1 MGIFDN
7 AEMKA
12 AKRRYKEEIKLLADI
27 MRPTGKIFMCAKWD
41 DNLRVISI
49 GAMGMSTIV
58 KYDTIKDIQIH
69 ESVQQVT
76 STKSSGRE
84 KRKGVMTRAAVGT
97 ILMPGVGTLAG
108 ALTAKKQSSIE
119 SEAVTSQQ
127 VTRTIVL
134 TRDDPFKT
142 VLTIPYH
149 PELEAKL
156 RSILAENLA
165 QTAAAEQIAETS
177 PVEQPQIVEQ
187 SPQVEQI
194 TSNISIADELIKL
207 KSLVDNGI
215 LTEEEFQAQKAK
227 LLSQ

>member
-1 MGIFDN
+1 MGFFDN

-12 AKRRYKEEIKLLADI
+12 AKSRYKGEMKLLADI
-27 MRPTGKIFMCAKWD
+27 MKPTGKIFMCAKWD

-49 GAMGMSTIV
+49 GAMGMGTIV

-165 QTAAAEQIAETS
+165 KTAAAEQITETS

-187 SPQVEQI
+187 TPQVEQI
-194 TSNISIADELIKL
+194 ASNISIADELIKL
-207 KSLVDNGI
+207 KELLDAGV
-215 LTEEEFQAQKAK
+215 LTEEEFAIQKQR
-227 LLSQ
+227 LLR

>member
-12 AKRRYKEEIKLLADI
+12 AKRRYKEEMKLLANI
-27 MRPTGKIFMCAKWD
+27 MKPTGKIFMCAKWD

-49 GAMGMSTIV
+49 GSMGMSTIV
-58 KYDTIKDIQIH
+58 KYDTIKDIQVY
-69 ESVQQVT
+69 ESVQEVT
-76 STKSSGRE
+76 TTKSSGRE

-108 ALTAKKQSSIE
+108 ALTAKKQSAVD

-127 VTRTIVL
+127 VTRTIML

-142 VLTIPYH
+142 VLNIPYH
-149 PELEAKL
+149 PELEVKL

-165 QTAAAEQIAETS
+165 QTETVEQIAETS
-177 PVEQPQIVEQ
+177 LIEQ
-187 SPQVEQI
+187 SPQVEQVN
-194 TSNISIADELIKL
+194 SNISVADELIKL
-207 KSLVDNGI
+207 KELLDVGV
-215 LTEEEFQAQKAK
+215 LTEEEFAAQKQR
-227 LLSQ
+227 LLR

>member
-1 MGIFDN
+1 MGFFDN

-12 AKRRYKEEIKLLADI
+12 AKSRYKGEMKLLADI
-27 MRPTGKIFMCAKWD
+27 MKPTGKIFMCAKWD

-49 GAMGMSTIV
+49 GAMGMGTIV

-76 STKSSGRE
+76 STKSNGRE

-165 QTAAAEQIAETS
+165 QTAAAEQITETS

-187 SPQVEQI
+187 TPQVEQI
-194 TSNISIADELIKL
+194 ASNISIADELIKL
-207 KSLVDNGI
+207 KELLDAGV
-215 LTEEEFQAQKAK
+215 LTEEEFAIQKQR
-227 LLSQ
+227 LLR

>member
-12 AKRRYKEEIKLLADI
+12 AKRRYKEEMKLLANI
-27 MRPTGKIFMCAKWD
+27 MNPTGKIFMCAKWD

-49 GAMGMSTIV
+49 GSMGMSTIV
-58 KYDTIKDIQIH
+58 KYDTIKDIQVY
-69 ESVQQVT
+69 ESVQEVT
-76 STKSSGRE
+76 TTKSSGRE

-108 ALTAKKQSSIE
+108 ALTAKKQSAVE

-127 VTRTIVL
+127 VTRTIML

-142 VLTIPYH
+142 VLNIPYH
-149 PELEAKL
+149 PELEVKL

-165 QTAAAEQIAETS
+165 QTKAVEQIAET
-177 PVEQPQIVEQ
+177 PLIEQP
-187 SPQVEQI
+187 PQVEQI
-194 TSNISIADELIKL
+194 DSNISVADELIKL
-207 KSLVDNGI
+207 KGLLDAGV
-215 LTEEEFQAQKAK
+215 LTEEEFAAQKQR
-227 LLSQ
+227 LLR

>member
-12 AKRRYKEEIKLLADI
+12 AKRRYKEEMKLLANI
-27 MRPTGKIFMCAKWD
+27 MKPTGKIFMCAKWD

-49 GAMGMSTIV
+49 GSMGMSTIV
-58 KYDTIKDIQIH
+58 KYDTIKDIQVY
-69 ESVQQVT
+69 ESVQEVT
-76 STKSSGRE
+76 TTKSSGRE

-108 ALTAKKQSSIE
+108 ALTAKKQSAVE

-142 VLTIPYH
+142 VLTFPYH
-149 PELEAKL
+149 PELEIKL

-165 QTAAAEQIAETS
+165 QTAVVEQIAEAS
-177 PVEQPQIVEQ
+177 HIEQPQTVEHT
-187 SPQVEQI
+187 PQVEQI
-194 TSNISIADELIKL
+194 TSNISVADELIKL
-207 KSLVDNGI
+207 KELLDAGV
-215 LTEEEFQAQKAK
+215 LTEEEFAIQKQR
-227 LLSQ
+227 LLR

>member
-7 AEMKA
+7 VEMKA
-12 AKRRYKEEIKLLADI
+12 AKRRYKEEIKLLANI
-27 MRPTGKIFMCAKWD
+27 MKPTGKIFMCAKWD

-49 GAMGMSTIV
+49 GSMGMSTIV
-58 KYDTIKDIQIH
+58 KYDTIKDIQVY
-69 ESVQQVT
+69 ESVQEVT
-76 STKSSGRE
+76 TTKSSGRE

-108 ALTAKKQSSIE
+108 ALTAKKQSAVE

-142 VLTIPYH
+142 VLTFPYH
-149 PELEAKL
+149 PELEIKL

-165 QTAAAEQIAETS
+165 QTAVVEQIAETS
-177 PVEQPQIVEQ
+177 HIEQPQTVEQ
-187 SPQVEQI
+187 TPQVEQVN
-194 TSNISIADELIKL
+194 SNISVADELIKL
-207 KSLVDNGI
+207 KELLDAGV
-215 LTEEEFQAQKAK
+215 LTEEEFAAQKQR
-227 LLSQ
+227 LLR

>member
-7 AEMKA
+7 VEMKA
-12 AKRRYKEEIKLLADI
+12 AKRRYKEEMKLLANI
-27 MRPTGKIFMCAKWD
+27 MKPTGKIFMCAKWD

-49 GAMGMSTIV
+49 GAMGLSTIV
-58 KYDTIKDIQIH
+58 KYDTIKDIQVY
-69 ESVQQVT
+69 ESVQEVT
-76 STKSSGRE
+76 STKSTGRE
-84 KRKGVMTRAAVGT
+84 KRKGVVTRAAVGT
-97 ILMPGVGTLAG
+97 ILAPGVGTLAG
-108 ALTAKKQSSIE
+108 ALTAKKHSTGESQS
-119 SEAVTSQQ
+119 VTSQE

-165 QTAAAEQIAETS
+165 QTATAEQITETS
-177 PVEQPQIVEQ
+177 PIEQPQIVEQ
-187 SPQVEQI
+187 TPQVEQI
-194 TSNISIADELIKL
+194 ASNISIADELIKL
-207 KSLVDNGI
+207 KSLVDNGV
-215 LTEEEFQAQKAK
+215 LTEEEFQAQKTK

>member
-1 MGIFDN
+1 MVFFDN

-12 AKRRYKEEIKLLADI
+12 AKSRYKGEMKLLADI
-27 MRPTGKIFMCAKWD
+27 MKPTGKIFMCAKWD

-49 GAMGMSTIV
+49 GSMGMGTIV

-69 ESVQQVT
+69 ESVQEVT

-108 ALTAKKQSSIE
+108 ALTAKKQSAVE

-149 PELEAKL
+149 PELEIKL
-156 RSILAENLA
+156 RNILAENLA
-165 QTAAAEQIAETS
+165 QTAAVEQIAENS
-177 PVEQPQIVEQ
+177 PIEQPQTVEQP
-187 SPQVEQI
+187 PQVEQVA
-194 TSNISIADELIKL
+194 SNISVADELIKL
-207 KSLVDNGI
+207 KGLLDAGV
-215 LTEEEFQAQKAK
+215 LTEEEFATQKQR
-227 LLSQ
+227 LLR

>member
-1 MGIFDN
+1 MGFFDN

-12 AKRRYKEEIKLLADI
+12 AKSRYKGEMKLLADI
-27 MRPTGKIFMCAKWD
+27 MKPTGKIFMCAKWD

-49 GAMGMSTIV
+49 GSMGMSTIV
-58 KYDTIKDIQIH
+58 KYDTIKDIQVF
-69 ESVQQVT
+69 ETVKQVT
-76 STKSSGRE
+76 STKSKGKE

-108 ALTAKKQSSIE
+108 ALTAKKQSTGE

-142 VLTIPYH
+142 VLNIPYH
-149 PELEAKL
+149 PELEVKL

-165 QTAAAEQIAETS
+165 QTAAVEQIAQTS
-177 PVEQPQIVEQ
+177 PVEQPQTVEQ
-187 SPQVEQI
+187 TPQVEQI
-194 TSNISIADELIKL
+194 TSNISVADELIKL
-207 KSLVDNGI
+207 KELLDAGV
-215 LTEEEFQAQKAK
+215 LTEEEFAIQKQR
-227 LLSQ
+227 LLR